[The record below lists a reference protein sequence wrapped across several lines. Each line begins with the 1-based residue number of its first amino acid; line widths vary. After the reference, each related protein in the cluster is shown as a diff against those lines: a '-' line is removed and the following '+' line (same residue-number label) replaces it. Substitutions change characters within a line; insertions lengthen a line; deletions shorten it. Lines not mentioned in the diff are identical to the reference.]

1 MGRVAAPWGIK
12 GWIKVHPLTQAPD
25 TLLEF
30 NAWWLRR
37 RDGAWMQHTLV
48 EGRQH
53 GATLLA
59 CLTGMPDREVAAL
72 WSGAEIGVP
81 RDALPAPAEGEMY
94 WADLIGL
101 AVVNRD
107 GVALGSVE
115 AVDEFGA
122 HPVLRVVDASA
133 DPVRKRLIP
142 FVEALVD
149 SVDRAAGRIT
159 VDWQPEY

>member
-12 GWIKVHPLTQAPD
+12 GWLKVYPLTQVPE

-30 NAWWLRR
+30 KAWWLRR
-37 RDGAWMQHTLV
+37 REGAWIEHTLV

-53 GATLLA
+53 GSTLLA

-81 RDALPAPAEGEMY
+81 REELPAPAEDEMY

-101 AVVNRD
+101 AVVNRE
-107 GVALGSVE
+107 GVALGTVE

-122 HPVLRVVDASA
+122 HPVLRVA
-133 DPVRKRLIP
+133 DVTAEPARKRLIP
-142 FVEALVD
+142 FVDALID

>member
-12 GWIKVHPLTQAPD
+12 GWLKVYPLTQVPE

-30 NAWWLRR
+30 KAWWLRR
-37 RDGAWMQHTLV
+37 REGAWIEHTLV

-53 GATLLA
+53 GSTLLA

-81 RDALPAPAEGEMY
+81 REELPAPAEDEMY

-101 AVVNRD
+101 AVVNRE
-107 GVALGSVE
+107 GVALGTVE

-122 HPVLRVVDASA
+122 HPVLRVA
-133 DPVRKRLIP
+133 DVMAEPARKRLIP
-142 FVEALVD
+142 FVDALID

>member
-1 MGRVAAPWGIK
+1 
-12 GWIKVHPLTQAPD
+12 VHPLTQSPD

-30 NAWWLRR
+30 KAWWLRR
-37 RDGAWMQHTLV
+37 REGTWMPHTLV

-81 RDALPAPAEGEMY
+81 REELPAPPEGEMY

-101 AVVNRD
+101 AVVNRE
-107 GVALGSVE
+107 GVALGTVE

-122 HPVLRVVDASA
+122 HPVLRVADAGA

-149 SVDRAAGRIT
+149 SVDRAARRIT